1 MDSYN
6 VVISAEVGMAKPD
19 PAIYRLMLSRLHEA
33 PAEVLFID
41 NKARNTLAAAAL
53 GIPSIV
59 FQHSAPAIAAIQDH
73 LEAG

>member
-1 MDSYN
+1 MHTC
-6 VVISAEVGMAKPD
+6 ILTET
-19 PAIYRLMLSRLHEA
+19 
-33 PAEVLFID
+33 LFVD

-59 FQHSAPAIAAIQDH
+59 FQHSAQAIAAIQDH